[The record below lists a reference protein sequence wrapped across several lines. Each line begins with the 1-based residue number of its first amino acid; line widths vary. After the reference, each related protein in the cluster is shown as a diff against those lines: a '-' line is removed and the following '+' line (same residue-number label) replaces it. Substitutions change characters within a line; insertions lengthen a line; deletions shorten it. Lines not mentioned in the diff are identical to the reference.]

1 LDLQWPLV
9 ERRRRDTLPRT
20 LRRAQRAAQ
29 RGEHGDVDLDRSA
42 QTRLPAVT
50 PLRTPSAAR
59 ELRGVQRASVRPRPP
74 EIRPSVPGAARPP
87 RRSAFDREAEAAAAE
102 RALLVAR
109 LKQQVADGTYRP
121 DARAIARGIVE
132 RGDL

>member
-1 LDLQWPLV
+1 MDLQWPLV

-20 LRRAQRAAQ
+20 LRKAQ
-29 RGEHGDVDLDRSA
+29 RGEQRGEHCDVDLDRSA
-42 QTRLPAVT
+42 QARLPSVT

-59 ELRGVQRASVRPRPP
+59 ALRGVQRASSRQRPP
-74 EIRPSVPGAARPP
+74 EIRPSVPGATKTT
-87 RRSAFDREAEAAAAE
+87 RRSAFDRETADAAAE

-109 LKQQVADGTYRP
+109 LKQQVAEGTYKP